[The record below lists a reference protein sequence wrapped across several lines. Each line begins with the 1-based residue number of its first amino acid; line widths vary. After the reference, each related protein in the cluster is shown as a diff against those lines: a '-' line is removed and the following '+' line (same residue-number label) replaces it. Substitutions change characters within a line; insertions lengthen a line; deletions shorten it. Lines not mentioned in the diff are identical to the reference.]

1 MTMKQTLGIV
11 ATVAALIALP
21 FTVAA
26 QSITAADAAPFLGA
40 WVLMLD
46 TPQGSMPMNVS
57 VKNTGGKITGEMAS
71 DQMPSQ
77 TTTDVTKTGESL
89 LLKYT
94 LDFQGTPIPVALT
107 LTPKDS
113 KMNFAIDF
121 AEGQFMLSGEAAE
134 QQ

>member
-1 MTMKQTLGIV
+1 MKQTLGIV

-21 FTVAA
+21 FTAAA
-26 QSITAADAAPFLGA
+26 QSLTAADAAPFLGA

-46 TPQGSMPMNVS
+46 TPQGSMPMNVA
-57 VKNTGGKITGEMAS
+57 VKDTGGKITADMGS
-71 DQMPSQ
+71 DMMPTQ
-77 TTTDVTKTGESL
+77 TSSDLSKTGENL
-89 LLKYT
+89 LIKYT

-107 LTPKDS
+107 LTPKEG

-121 AEGQFMLSGEAAE
+121 ADGQFQLQGEATK